1 MQDAEIGDGLT
12 AQSAV
17 ASLANKQMSASTPLL
32 RHNSRLPKVII
43 SADQI

>member
-43 SADQI
+43 PADQI